1 MAVEGHVAGL
11 VVGVGVGEGLR
22 VGAVGGDVGCVNW
35 ISFRRGQSFLFSKK
49 GGFCAD
55 GMISSTSGFGVK

>member
-1 MAVEGHVAGL
+1 MASLVE
-11 VVGVGVGEGLR
+11 GVGVGEGLR
-22 VGAVGGDVGCVNW
+22 VGAVGGDVGGVNW
-35 ISFRRGQSFLFSKK
+35 ISFRRGQFFFFFPKK